1 MLSCTYLVHCGPGL
15 NSQLNHQAKQYKKHY
30 DNDTKCNECYAM
42 LDFEISWITSFS
54 LSDGNYRFACNY
66 LRVET
71 SPVVIQSLIKLEN
84 VKMWDAKKVEWTR

>member
-1 MLSCTYLVHCGPGL
+1 
-15 NSQLNHQAKQYKKHY
+15 
-30 DNDTKCNECYAM
+30 M